1 MPHLKKRIT
10 VIIVGLGIIFG
21 LASYLSRDKPV
32 EVVSATVELG
42 LVEETVANTRAGS
55 VKACRRA
62 GLSPAI
68 GGQISALPVV
78 EGDVVTQGQLI
89 LSLWNDDLRAHVD
102 LAESQAIASR
112 ARAEASCLQANVAQ
126 RDAQRLQKLQRTN
139 AISEEALDAAVTNAK
154 AKQADCSAA
163 HASADVSRAQL
174 GVAHASLERTILRAP
189 FDGVIAQ
196 INAELAEYVTPS
208 PPGIATLPAI
218 DLVDNTCFFITAPI
232 DEIDAPAIKPGMIA
246 RISLDAFPGQR
257 FAGRVKRVSDFVL
270 VREKQ
275 ARTVDV
281 DVEFSSLG
289 QNKKL
294 LAGYSADAE
303 VILTENL
310 NTLRIPTEA
319 VMENQTVLILNTD
332 DDVLE
337 LRNITTGIAN
347 WDWTEITGGL
357 KEGERVVTSL
367 DRLGVEAD
375 AYAIEEPAQP

>member
-1 MPHLKKRIT
+1 MPHVKKRILV
-10 VIIVGLGIIFG
+10 VIVSLGVIFS

-32 EVVSATVELG
+32 EIVSVAVALG
-42 LVEETVANTRAGS
+42 PVEETVANTRAGS

-68 GGQISALPVV
+68 GGQIATLPVA
-78 EGDVVTQGQLI
+78 EGDVVKQGQLI
-89 LSLWNDDLRAHVD
+89 LSLWNDDLRAQVE

-112 ARAEASCLQANVAQ
+112 ARAEASCFQANVAQ
-126 RDAQRLQKLQRTN
+126 RDAQRLLKLQQTN
-139 AISEEALDAAVTNAK
+139 AISEEALDTSVTNAK

-163 HASADVSRAQL
+163 HATADVSRAQL
-174 GVAHASLERTILRAP
+174 GVAQASLERTILRAP

-218 DLVDNTCFFITAPI
+218 DLVDNTCFYISAPI

-246 RISLDAFPGQR
+246 RISLDAFPNQR
-257 FAGRVKRVSDFVL
+257 FAGRVKRISDFVL
-270 VREKQ
+270 AREKQ
-275 ARTVDV
+275 ARTVDIE
-281 DVEFSSLG
+281 VEFSSIG
-289 QNKKL
+289 QIQKL

-319 VMENQTVLILNTD
+319 VMENQTVLVLNTD
-332 DDVLE
+332 DEVLE
-337 LRNITTGIAN
+337 LREIKAGIAN
-347 WDWTEITGGL
+347 WDWTEVISGL
-357 KEGERVVTSL
+357 EEDERVVTSL
-367 DRLGVEAD
+367 DRIGVEAD
-375 AYAIEEPAQP
+375 AYAIEESVQP